1 MFFSF
6 TLKFTCK
13 TTKIFQFPT
22 LAGTKLPFFS
32 FSPPPNFVHT
42 ILSAASEKWVASS
55 GSTPEVFLSLL
66 LSFCSFPSTSF
77 IMALFMDIRV
87 KRHLSP
93 LNRTKGR
100 FSRSSRSISPHSRYL
115 SDCGGSAQK
124 RTDTQSRSSFLEQLA
139 QLIFQLGGGELGGGA
154 AEMAYQ
160 GTVFGVPVQY
170 RHPLRVVLAA
180 GQPLQ
185 NVFHILVF

>member
-1 MFFSF
+1 M
-6 TLKFTCK
+6 LQNY
-13 TTKIFQFPT
+13 KIFQFPT
-22 LAGTKLPFFS
+22 LAGTKFPFFS
-32 FSPPPNFVHT
+32 FRPPPNFVHT
-42 ILSAASEKWVASS
+42 ILSAASEKWVDSS

-66 LSFCSFPSTSF
+66 LSFCSLPSTSF
-77 IMALFMDIRV
+77 IMELFMEISV

-93 LNRTKGR
+93 KGR

-115 SDCGGSAQK
+115 SDCSGSAQK
-124 RTDTQSRSSFLEQLA
+124 QPTTTQSRSSSLEQLA

-170 RHPLRVVLAA
+170 RHPLRIVLAA